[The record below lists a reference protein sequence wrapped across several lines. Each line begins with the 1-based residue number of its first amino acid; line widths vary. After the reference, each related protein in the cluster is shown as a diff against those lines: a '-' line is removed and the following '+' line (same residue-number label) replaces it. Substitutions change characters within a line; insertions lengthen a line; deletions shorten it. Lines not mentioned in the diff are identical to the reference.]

1 MANKYLPIGISVV
14 TRTCLVVGGGA
25 VALRKVET
33 LLDYETK
40 ITVIGPKPDAKI
52 EYHAKMGRVELIAR
66 EYTSPEAGKYGL
78 VIAASSDAYVNNEV
92 YKDAIAARVS
102 VNVVD
107 NPPLCDFIFPAITR
121 RDCLTVA
128 VSTDGQAPFLAGFLR
143 EFLDGIF
150 PDRWCRIAGYA
161 GVFRR
166 MVMKEGPKEAEKRQ
180 QCLERF
186 LKADWK
192 VLLKDKDEEAIEM
205 QFRNWLKE

>member
-14 TRTCLVVGGGA
+14 TRSCLVVGGGA

-33 LLDYETK
+33 LLDYETRV
-40 ITVIGPKPDAKI
+40 TVIAPKPEAKI

-78 VIAASSDAYVNNEV
+78 VIAASSDAYVNKEV
-92 YKDAIAARVS
+92 YKDAIAARVP

-107 NPPLCDFIFPAITR
+107 NPLLCDFVFPAITK

-150 PDRWCRIAGYA
+150 PDRWSRIAGYA
-161 GVFRR
+161 GKFRR

-180 QCLERF
+180 LCLERF

-192 VLLKDKDEEAIEM
+192 ALLKDKDEEAIKAEL
-205 QFRNWLKE
+205 RNWLKE